1 MKPWFLYLIRTRSGS
16 LYTGIS
22 TEPARRLR
30 EHGEAGSKGAK
41 ALRGRGPLKMVFQQ
55 PFADRSQA
63 SRAEAQ
69 VKRLSKQQKEQL
81 IKGTLPLE
89 LC

>member
-1 MKPWFLYLIRTRSGS
+1 MKPWFLYLIRTRNGS

-30 EHGEAGSKGAK
+30 EHSTANKGAK
-41 ALRGRGPLKMVFQQ
+41 ALRGRGPLEMVFQKS
-55 PFADRSQA
+55 FADRSGA

-81 IKGTLPLE
+81 VKGTRLLE
-89 LC
+89 SC